1 MKKNYKFI
9 AFLILAFFALY
20 LTKTSYGDYSKSKS
34 ISACVIAQKNKNSG
48 MSRDE
53 AVKYCENEILK
64 KIK

>member
-9 AFLILAFFALY
+9 AFLILAFLALY
-20 LTKTSYGDYSKSKS
+20 LTKTTYGDYSKSKS